1 MHFTLSTEWFIFLNT
16 IFVELCGCIE
26 IRDVEGM
33 FSLLRNPVS
42 RLKEVHEENS
52 RKEPFLLNMEVILF
66 LWFQIISISISYFFL
81 IFIIFS
87 AIFLFFCVISCW
99 FPFFLLI
106 EVYGSFC
113 VDSTCWCYTVSTENL
128 VDLSHKQNYRNLS
141 QGNYTITL
149 VTTQF
154 RKFRA

>member
-1 MHFTLSTEWFIFLNT
+1 MWKECFLC
-16 IFVELCGCIE
+16 F
-26 IRDVEGM
+26 
-33 FSLLRNPVS
+33 
-42 RLKEVHEENS
+42 
-52 RKEPFLLNMEVILF
+52 VILF
-66 LWFQIISISISYFFL
+66 PDLKKYTKRTQGRNHFYLIWKLYCFCDSKLFLFLFHIFFSYL
-81 IFIIFS
+81 SFS
-87 AIFLFFCVISCW
+87 VQYSYFFCVISCW

-128 VDLSHKQNYRNLS
+128 VDLSHRQNYRNLS